1 MIHSENG
8 VITLKGDPAELA
20 TELTLAIAQFKKE
33 LEKNAPKVFAD
44 KVVGKLFS
52 AAHIDPETVYKQETQ
67 HVDENILLEVMTDA
81 HIRILNGFMKDDIKK
96 IDAVLGTE
104 NERPKVDAALLYA
117 CMCEIL
123 FSNEE
128 NAEE

>member
-8 VITLKGDPAELA
+8 LVTLKGDPAEIA
-20 TELTLAIAQFKKE
+20 AELTIAIAQFRKT
-33 LEKNAPKVFAD
+33 LEEDVSKAYAD
-44 KVVGKLFS
+44 GAIKMVLS
-52 AAHIDPETVYKQETQ
+52 AAHLDPEMGNKQEMQ
-67 HVDENILLEVMTDA
+67 LVDENILLEVMTDA

-104 NERPKVDAALLYA
+104 NERPKVDVALLYA

-123 FSNEE
+123 FSHEE
-128 NAEE
+128 NVEE